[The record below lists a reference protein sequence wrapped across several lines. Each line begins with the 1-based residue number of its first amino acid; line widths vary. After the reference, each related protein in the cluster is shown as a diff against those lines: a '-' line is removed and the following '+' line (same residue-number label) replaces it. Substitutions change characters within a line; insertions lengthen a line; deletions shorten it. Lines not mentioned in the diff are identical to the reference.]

1 MSLAMIALNQSLHY
15 LTSKMYSVKIQESVH
30 LQFQKMREVYSAVST
45 DMEISLSVHLQFY
58 LFSGDEMSLF
68 S

>member
-1 MSLAMIALNQSLHY
+1 MIALNQSLHY

-30 LQFQKMREVYSAVST
+30 LQFQEMREVYSAVST

-58 LFSGDEMSLF
+58 LFSGD
-68 S
+68 